1 MSFLEGMGNLIKKY
15 FPVVSVIIVIIM
27 SVLDGT
33 LMNVALPS
41 LTKEFDVEPNTAIW
55 LINSYQMV
63 IMMFLLVFATF
74 GDIIG
79 YRKIFL
85 SGVVVFTVAS
95 ALCALSQ
102 NFAMLVCSR
111 ILQGLGAACVMSV
124 NTALVRLIYPP
135 EVLGRG
141 MSINAMAVAV
151 SSAAGPSIAG
161 LILSTL
167 SWHWLFA
174 INIPLGIISFWIG
187 YRMLPRSSNAKKRTV
202 GFLDCI
208 GNVLTFGLMI
218 YALEGFAHHESR
230 AIVSI
235 AFVAFLV
242 IGYFYLRSQ
251 LNTSA
256 PLLPVDLLKIPI
268 FARSIMTS
276 VSSFM
281 AQMLAMVSL
290 PFFFQDV
297 MHFTP
302 VEIGVLLTPWPIA
315 TMVTAPLAGRLVE
328 RYHPGILGAV
338 GMCVFSVG
346 LFSLYFLSEDSTI
359 VDIFW
364 RVMICGAGFGLFQTP
379 NNLTIM
385 SSAPM
390 ERSGGAS
397 GMLGMARL
405 CGQTVGTTA
414 VAIVFAII
422 PHTDGARLCLLLAA
436 LMALVAG
443 TASISRVTQ
452 KFVNPRNRS

>member
-290 PFFFQDV
+290 PFFFQDA

-397 GMLGMARL
+397 GMLGIARL

>member
-1 MSFLEGMGNLIKKY
+1 
-15 FPVVSVIIVIIM
+15 M

-41 LTKEFDVEPNTAIW
+41 LTKEFDVEPNTTIW

-290 PFFFQDV
+290 PFFFQDA

>member
-1 MSFLEGMGNLIKKY
+1 
-15 FPVVSVIIVIIM
+15 M

-33 LMNVALPS
+33 LVNVALPS

-79 YRKIFL
+79 YRKVFL
-85 SGVVVFTVAS
+85 YGVTVFTIAS

-102 NFAMLVCSR
+102 NFEMLVCSR
-111 ILQGLGAACVMSV
+111 VLQGLGAACVMSV

-161 LILSTL
+161 LILSAL

-187 YRMLPRSSNAKKRTV
+187 YKRLPRNVSLKKKNV
-202 GFLDCI
+202 GFWGCL

-230 AIVSI
+230 VLISV

-242 IGYFYLRSQ
+242 IGYFHLRSQ
-251 LNTSA
+251 LNAST

-290 PFFFQDV
+290 PFFFQDA

-315 TMVTAPLAGRLVE
+315 TMLTAPIAGRLVE
-328 RYHPGILGAV
+328 RYHPGILGAI
-338 GMCVFSVG
+338 GMGIFSAG
-346 LFSLYFLSEDSTI
+346 LFLLYFMPEGSD
-359 VDIFW
+359 VADIFW

-405 CGQTVGTTA
+405 CGQTLGTTA
-414 VAIVFAII
+414 VAIVFAVM
-422 PHTDGARLCLLLAA
+422 PHTAGARLCLLFGAVVA
-436 LMALVAG
+436 LIAG

-452 KFVNPRNRS
+452 KFVNPRNRSRQ

>member
-1 MSFLEGMGNLIKKY
+1 
-15 FPVVSVIIVIIM
+15 M

-33 LMNVALPS
+33 LVNVALPS

-63 IMMFLLVFATF
+63 IMMFLLVFATL

-79 YRKIFL
+79 YRKVFL
-85 SGVVVFTVAS
+85 YGVTVFTIAS
-95 ALCALSQ
+95 ALCAFSQ
-102 NFAMLVCSR
+102 NFEMLVCSR
-111 ILQGLGAACVMSV
+111 VLQGLGAACVMSV

-161 LILSTL
+161 LILSAL

-187 YRMLPRSSNAKKRTV
+187 YKRLPRNVSLKKKNV
-202 GFLDCI
+202 GFWGCL

-230 AIVSI
+230 VLISV

-251 LNTSA
+251 LNALT

-290 PFFFQDV
+290 PFFFQDA

-315 TMVTAPLAGRLVE
+315 TMLTAPIAGRLVE
-328 RYHPGILGAV
+328 RYHPGILGAI
-338 GMCVFSVG
+338 GMGIFSAG
-346 LFSLYFLSEDSTI
+346 LFLLYFMPEGSD
-359 VDIFW
+359 VADIFW

-405 CGQTVGTTA
+405 CGQTLGTTA
-414 VAIVFAII
+414 VAIVFAIM
-422 PHTDGARLCLLLAA
+422 PHTAGARLCLLFGAVVA
-436 LMALVAG
+436 LIAG

-452 KFVNPRNRS
+452 KFVNPRNRSRQ

>member
-1 MSFLEGMGNLIKKY
+1 
-15 FPVVSVIIVIIM
+15 M

-251 LNTSA
+251 LNTSS

-290 PFFFQDV
+290 PFFFQDA

-422 PHTDGARLCLLLAA
+422 PHTDVARLCLLLAA

>member
-1 MSFLEGMGNLIKKY
+1 
-15 FPVVSVIIVIIM
+15 M

-33 LMNVALPS
+33 LVNVALPS

-63 IMMFLLVFATF
+63 IMMFLLVFATL

-79 YRKIFL
+79 YRKVFL
-85 SGVVVFTVAS
+85 YGVTVFTIAS
-95 ALCALSQ
+95 ALCAFSQ
-102 NFAMLVCSR
+102 NFEMLVCSR
-111 ILQGLGAACVMSV
+111 VLQGLGAACVMSV

-161 LILSTL
+161 LILSAL

-187 YRMLPRSSNAKKRTV
+187 YKRLPRNVSLKKKNV
-202 GFLDCI
+202 GFWGCL

-230 AIVSI
+230 VLISV

-251 LNTSA
+251 LNALT

-290 PFFFQDV
+290 PFFFQDA

-315 TMVTAPLAGRLVE
+315 TMLTAPIAGRLVE
-328 RYHPGILGAV
+328 RYHPGILGAI
-338 GMCVFSVG
+338 GMGIFSAG
-346 LFSLYFLSEDSTI
+346 LFLLYFMPEGSD
-359 VDIFW
+359 VADIFW

-405 CGQTVGTTA
+405 CGQTLGTTA
-414 VAIVFAII
+414 VAIVFAIM
-422 PHTDGARLCLLLAA
+422 PHTAGARLCLLFGAVVA
-436 LMALVAG
+436 LIAG
-443 TASISRVTQ
+443 TASMSRVTQ
-452 KFVNPRNRS
+452 KFVNPRNRSRQ

>member
-1 MSFLEGMGNLIKKY
+1 
-15 FPVVSVIIVIIM
+15 M

-85 SGVVVFTVAS
+85 SGVVVFTAAS

-251 LNTSA
+251 LNTSS

-290 PFFFQDV
+290 PFFFQDA

-390 ERSGGAS
+390 EKSGGAS

-422 PHTDGARLCLLLAA
+422 PHTDGARLCLQLAA